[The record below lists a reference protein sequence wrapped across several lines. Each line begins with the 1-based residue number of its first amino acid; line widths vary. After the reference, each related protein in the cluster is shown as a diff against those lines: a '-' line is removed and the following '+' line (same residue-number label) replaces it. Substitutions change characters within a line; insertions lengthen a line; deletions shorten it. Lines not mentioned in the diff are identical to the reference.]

1 MAKNDYHVIAYR
13 ILAYLYACLKS
24 GATPD
29 KSELSPERFGIE
41 PKYWLYIIEN
51 LQAQEYISGVYIG
64 RLLGGM
70 PSVKMDNITI
80 TPSGIEY
87 LQSNSAMEK
96 AKDFLKT
103 LKEIIPGL

>member
-1 MAKNDYHVIAYR
+1 MAKNDYFVIVCR

-24 GATPD
+24 GVEPAQ
-29 KSELSPERFGIE
+29 SELTPERFNIE

-51 LQAQEYISGVYIG
+51 LQKQGYISGVYID

-70 PSVKMDNITI
+70 PSVKMDDIAI
-80 TPSGIEY
+80 TPEGIEY
-87 LQSNSAMEK
+87 LQSNSMIEK

-103 LKEIIPGL
+103 IKEIVPGL